1 MMQPSKDAQKGIKQE
16 FAIADQN
23 AIGLFFSDGWWIQF
37 AQKRFLFQSK
47 SFQKMGPVSDV

>member
-23 AIGLFFSDGWWIQF
+23 AIGLFFSDGW
-37 AQKRFLFQSK
+37 
-47 SFQKMGPVSDV
+47 